1 MKLEGV
7 KVIDLSMFLPG
18 PVITQIMADH
28 GAKVVRIEPP
38 GGEPSRGFGPFDDS
52 GESIW
57 YRNTHRGKRSLELDL
72 KSADDRATLVDLA
85 READVFIEGFR
96 AGVVRKLGVDAQT
109 LCALNP
115 RLVYCSLSAFGQ
127 DGPLSV
133 KASHDMGAQ
142 AYTGFL
148 ALNDNGDGK
157 PVVPGM
163 PSADMASA
171 LTGLNAILMALF
183 RRETTGRGDVI
194 DASMYDA
201 LMAWTAH
208 LSGPVFH
215 ERVPPTTRTHRS
227 IGGSAFYNI
236 YETADGRHIA
246 LTGRELK
253 FAGALLQALGIE
265 ELLDLA
271 RQDPGPGQQHL
282 ISELRGIFKAKTFDE
297 WRDFLAD
304 VEVSWAPILDMA
316 EAFDHPH
323 ARAREMLFEDGS
335 GTELPGTPV
344 KFRDEP
350 GKVRTVAPKL
360 NEFAGE
366 VASTGWDYEDRE

>member
-1 MKLEGV
+1 MKLDGV
-7 KVIDLSMFLPG
+7 KVLDLSMFLPG

-28 GAKVVRIEPP
+28 GARVIRVEPP
-38 GGEPSRGFGPFDDS
+38 GGEPSRAFGPFDTA

-72 KSADDRATLVDLA
+72 KTEKDRVTLIELA
-85 READVFIEGFR
+85 GEADVFIEGFR
-96 AGVVRKLGVDAQT
+96 AGVVKKLGVDAQT
-109 LCALNP
+109 LTALNP

-127 DGPLSV
+127 SGPLSV
-133 KASHDMGAQ
+133 KGSHDMGAQ

-148 ALNDNGDGK
+148 ALNDNGDGR

-171 LTGLNAILMALF
+171 LTGLSAILMALY
-183 RRETTGRGDVI
+183 RRESTGAGDIV
-194 DASMYDA
+194 DANMYDA

-215 ERVPPTTRTHRS
+215 DRTAPTTRTHRS
-227 IGGSAFYNI
+227 IGGSAFYNL

-253 FAGALLQALGIE
+253 FAEALLTALGRP
-265 ELLDLA
+265 ELLELA
-271 RQDPGPGQQHL
+271 KEDPGAGQQRL
-282 ISELRGIFKAKTFDE
+282 IGELRGIFASQTFE
-297 WRDFLAD
+297 HWCEFLRD
-304 VEVSWAPILDMA
+304 VNVSWAPVLDMA

-323 ARAREMLFEDGS
+323 ARARGMLFEDDR
-335 GTELPGTPV
+335 GTELPGTPI
-344 KFRDEP
+344 KFEREP
-350 GKVRTVAPKL
+350 ATVRTRAPAL

-366 VASTGWDYEDRE
+366 VAKTGWDYDNGS

>member
-1 MKLEGV
+1 MKLDGV
-7 KVIDLSMFLPG
+7 KVLDLSMFLPG

-28 GAKVVRIEPP
+28 GARVIRVEPP
-38 GGEPSRGFGPFDDS
+38 GGEPSRGFGPFDAD

-72 KSADDRATLVDLA
+72 KTEKDRATLLELA
-85 READVFIEGFR
+85 KDADVFIEGFR
-96 AGVVRKLGVDAQT
+96 AGVVKKLGVDAET
-109 LCALNP
+109 LTALNP
-115 RLVYCSLSAFGQ
+115 RLIYCSLSAFGQ
-127 DGPLSV
+127 SGPLSV
-133 KASHDMGAQ
+133 KGSHDMGAQ

-171 LTGLNAILMALF
+171 LTGLSAILMALY
-183 RRETTGRGDVI
+183 RRESTGAGDIV
-194 DASMYDA
+194 DANMYDA

-215 ERVPPTTRTHRS
+215 DRTAPTTRTHRS
-227 IGGSAFYNI
+227 IGGSAFYNL

-253 FAGALLQALGIE
+253 FAEALLSALGRP
-265 ELLDLA
+265 ELLELA
-271 RQDPGPGQQHL
+271 KEDPGPGQQRL
-282 ISELRGIFKAKTFDE
+282 IGELRGIFRSRTFDHWCE
-297 WRDFLAD
+297 FLRD
-304 VEVSWAPILDMA
+304 VNVSWAPVLDMA

-323 ARAREMLFEDGS
+323 ARARAMLFDDDRGI
-335 GTELPGTPV
+335 ELPGTPI
-344 KFRDEP
+344 KFDREP
-350 GKVRTVAPKL
+350 ATVRTRAPAL
-360 NEFAGE
+360 NEFAAD
-366 VASTGWDYEDRE
+366 VAKMGWDYDNEG

>member
-1 MKLEGV
+1 MKLDGV
-7 KVIDLSMFLPG
+7 KVLDLSMFLPG
-18 PVITQIMADH
+18 PVITQLMVDH
-28 GAKVVRIEPP
+28 GAQVIRVEPP
-38 GGEPSRGFGPFDDS
+38 GGEPSRSFGPFDES

-72 KSADDRATLVDLA
+72 KTDVDRATLLELA
-85 READVFIEGFR
+85 KEADIFIEGFR
-96 AGVVRKLGVDAQT
+96 AGVVRKLGVDAET

-115 RLVYCSLSAFGQ
+115 RLIYCSLSAFGQ
-127 DGPLSV
+127 AGPLSV

-148 ALNDNGDGK
+148 ALNDNGDGV

-171 LTGLNAILMALF
+171 LTGLSAILMALY
-183 RRETTGRGDVI
+183 RRETTGVGDII
-194 DASMYDA
+194 DANMYDA

-215 ERVPPTTRTHRS
+215 DRTAPTTRTHRS
-227 IGGSAFYNI
+227 IGGSAFYNL

-253 FAGALLQALGIE
+253 FAEALLSALGRG
-265 ELLDLA
+265 ELLELA
-271 RQDPGPGQQHL
+271 REDPGPGQQRL
-282 ISELRGIFKAKTFDE
+282 ISELRTIFAGKSFEE
-297 WRDFLAD
+297 WCAFLAD
-304 VEVSWAPILDMA
+304 VEVSWAPVLDMA

-323 ARAREMLFEDGS
+323 ARARGMLFEDDRGV
-335 GTELPGTPV
+335 ELPGTPL
-344 KFRDEP
+344 KFQREP
-350 GKVRTVAPKL
+350 GRVRTQAPAL

-366 VASTGWDYEDRE
+366 AADRGWDYDSKD

>member
-1 MKLEGV
+1 MKLDGV

-18 PVITQIMADH
+18 PVVTQIMSDH
-28 GAKVVRIEPP
+28 GARVVRIEPP
-38 GGEPSRGFGPFDDS
+38 GGEPSRAFGPFDDS

-72 KSADDRATLVDLA
+72 KTPEGRAVLIDLA
-85 READVFIEGFR
+85 RDADVFIEGFR
-96 AGVVRKLGVDAQT
+96 AGVVKKLGVDAET

-115 RLVYCSLSAFGQ
+115 RLIYCSLSAFGQ

-142 AYTGFL
+142 AFTGFL
-148 ALNDNGDGK
+148 ALNDNGDEK

-171 LTGLNAILMALF
+171 LTGLSAILMALF

-194 DASMYDA
+194 DANMYDA
-201 LMAWTAH
+201 LMAWTPH
-208 LSGPVFH
+208 LSGPVFDQ
-215 ERVPPTTRTHRS
+215 RVPPTTRTHRS

-236 YETADGRHIA
+236 YQTADGRHIA

-253 FAGALLQALGIE
+253 FASALLKALQRE
-265 ELLDLA
+265 DLFELA
-271 RQDPGPGQQHL
+271 KHDPGPEQQHL
-282 ISELRGIFKAKTFDE
+282 MAELRAIFEQRTFAQ
-297 WRDFLAD
+297 WCDFLAD
-304 VEVSWAPILDMA
+304 VDVSWAPILNMA

-323 ARAREMLFEDGS
+323 AKAREMLIEDSDGS
-335 GTELPGTPV
+335 ELPGTPV
-344 KFRDEP
+344 KFKDEP
-350 GKVRTVAPKL
+350 GEVQTRAPRL
-360 NEFAGE
+360 NEFAE
-366 VASTGWDYEDRE
+366 DVATSGWNYDHRR

>member
-18 PVITQIMADH
+18 PVVTQIMADH
-28 GAKVVRIEPP
+28 GARVIRIEPP
-38 GGEPSRGFGPFDDS
+38 GGEPSRGFGPFDES

-72 KSADDRATLVDLA
+72 KTPEDRATLIALA
-85 READVFIEGFR
+85 KEADVFIEGFR
-96 AGVVRKLGVDAQT
+96 AGVVKKLGVDAET
-109 LCALNP
+109 LCGLNP
-115 RLVYCSLSAFGQ
+115 RLIYCSLSAFGQ
-127 DGPLSV
+127 TGPLSV

-142 AYTGFL
+142 AFTGFL
-148 ALNDNGDGK
+148 ALNDNGDEK

-183 RRETTGRGDVI
+183 RRETTGKGDII
-194 DASMYDA
+194 DANMYDS

-208 LSGPVFH
+208 LSGPVFDQ
-215 ERVPPTTRTHRS
+215 RIPPTTRTHRS

-253 FAGALLQALGIE
+253 FAGALLKALGRE
-265 ELLDLA
+265 ELFEFA
-271 RQDPGPGQQHL
+271 KQDPGPDQQQL
-282 ISELRGIFKAKTFDE
+282 IAEMQAIFKQRNFEE
-297 WRDFLAD
+297 WREFLAD
-304 VEVSWAPILDMA
+304 VEVSWAPILNMA

-323 ARAREMLFEDGS
+323 ARAREMLFDDGT

-344 KFRDEP
+344 KFENEP
-350 GKVRTVAPKL
+350 GQVRTRAPKL
-360 NEFAGE
+360 NEFADS
-366 VASTGWDYEDRE
+366 VASTGWDFDISE

>member
-1 MKLEGV
+1 MKLDGV

-18 PVITQIMADH
+18 PVVTQIMSDH

-38 GGEPSRGFGPFDDS
+38 GGEPSRAFGPFDDA

-57 YRNTHRGKRSLELDL
+57 YRNTHRGKRSLQLDL
-72 KSADDRATLVDLA
+72 KTPAGRAILVDLA

-96 AGVVRKLGVDAQT
+96 AGVVKKLGIDAET

-115 RLVYCSLSAFGQ
+115 RLIYCSLSAFGQ

-142 AYTGFL
+142 AFTGFL
-148 ALNDNGDGK
+148 ALNDNGDEK

-163 PSADMASA
+163 PSADMAAA
-171 LTGLNAILMALF
+171 LTGLSAVLMALF
-183 RRETTGRGDVI
+183 RRESTGKGDVI
-194 DASMYDA
+194 DANMYDA

-208 LSGPVFH
+208 LSGPVFDS
-215 ERVPPTTRTHRS
+215 RVPPTTRTHRS

-253 FAGALLQALGIE
+253 FADALLKALQRE
-265 ELLDLA
+265 DLFELA
-271 RQDPGPGQQHL
+271 KQDPGPDQQRL
-282 ISELRGIFKAKTFDE
+282 ISELRDIFKQKTFTQ
-297 WRDFLAD
+297 WREFLAD

-323 ARAREMLFEDGS
+323 ARAREMLFEDS
-335 GTELPGTPV
+335 DGTELPGTPV
-344 KFRDEP
+344 KFQHEP
-350 GKVRTVAPKL
+350 GQVGTRAPRL
-360 NEFAGE
+360 NEFADE
-366 VASTGWDYEDRE
+366 VATTGWNYEA